1 MNILDMNAKAVEEV
15 KEFNTDNP
23 KTEVEQTARGSEP
36 EHPVIGGDEVWKQ
49 KNVLIDRNGDDALVM
64 RKMADG
70 SREFVVA
77 HDYDVKMMVCRH
89 FDMPSS

>member
-36 EHPVIGGDEVWKQ
+36 AFTPD
-49 KNVLIDRNGDDALVM
+49 L
-64 RKMADG
+64 
-70 SREFVVA
+70 S
-77 HDYDVKMMVCRH
+77 
-89 FDMPSS
+89 